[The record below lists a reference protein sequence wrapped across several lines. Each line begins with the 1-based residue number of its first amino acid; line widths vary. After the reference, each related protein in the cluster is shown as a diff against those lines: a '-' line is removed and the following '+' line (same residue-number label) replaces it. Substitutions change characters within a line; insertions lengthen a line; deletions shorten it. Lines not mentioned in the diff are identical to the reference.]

1 MRRSLFFA
9 VGFSFLSQPL
19 FSVQEEIPLDE
30 SQLFTEET
38 VTPVE
43 KLKDDTVQDA
53 AEKEGVAFSGSINS
67 RNAYA
72 MNRDWLLAK
81 STSTAKNQLNNRLQN
96 NFTLE
101 ARARHGTRAIVNF
114 MNNIYAQSKSELK
127 TMTDT
132 TTGQTKTYSET
143 TNADYRFTEA
153 FVDTNIARAVYFR
166 VGKQVLVWGRG
177 FFWNPSDVI
186 NAELRST
193 TDAFQFREGTYGLRM
208 HIPVGTFFNFYSFTG
223 VGNSNRAEDMLQAL
237 KAELALQYGELAF
250 GTVVGKN
257 KVPTWIA
264 EGSTRIATV
273 DVRLETTFA
282 MGDNRPRIDSQ
293 TFNALSPTTYL
304 LRDTPVFKGVLSVGR
319 SFELFDVAD
328 RLGIN
333 LEYFY
338 NGAGYKEN
346 IFDKNAVLVSYFVQN
361 GVYRPNY
368 YGMHYLGFFMTVA
381 KFFVNDM
388 TLGLNGF
395 TNLSDSTL
403 IASQMLT
410 YTPLFNF
417 TLTWQNNIFT
427 GNPRGEYTT
436 SGMGWYTELSARV
449 VF

>member
-1 MRRSLFFA
+1 MRSLFF
-9 VGFSFLSQPL
+9 VIGFLSLLQPL
-19 FSVQEEIPLDE
+19 FPVPKEIPLDE
-30 SQLFTEET
+30 NELFSEET

-43 KLKDDTVQDA
+43 KLKDETIQDV
-53 AEKEGVAFSGSINS
+53 AEKEGVAFSGSINT

-72 MNRDWLLAK
+72 MNRNWLLGKNA
-81 STSTAKNQLNNRLQN
+81 STAQNQLNNRLQN

-114 MNNIYAQSKSELK
+114 VNNIYAQSKSELK

-132 TTGQTKTYSET
+132 ATGQNKTYSES

-186 NAELRST
+186 NAELRSA

-223 VGNSNRAEDMLQAL
+223 VGNSNRAEDVLQAL
-237 KAELALQYGELAF
+237 KAEFALKYGEVAF

-257 KVPTWIA
+257 KVPTLIA
-264 EGSTRIATV
+264 EGSARIATI
-273 DVRLETTFA
+273 DVRVETTFA
-282 MGDNRPRIDSQ
+282 KGDNRPRIDSQ
-293 TFNALSPTTYL
+293 TFNTLNPTTYL

-346 IFDKNAVLVSYFVQN
+346 IFDKNAPLVNYFVQN
-361 GVYRPNY
+361 GIYRPNY
-368 YGMHYLGFFMTVA
+368 YGMHYLGFFVTVA

-388 TLGLNGF
+388 TLALNGF
-395 TNLSDSTL
+395 TDLSDGTL
-403 IASQMLT
+403 VASEMLS
-410 YTPLFNF
+410 YAPLFNF

-449 VF
+449 TF